1 MKITIAYLPGEE
13 PQVTKLKNVMCIVLG
28 DAKVHESD
36 RHAPFKHI
44 YLTTRKAEKHSNSKG
59 ST

>member
-13 PQVTKLKNVMCIVLG
+13 RIADVLKRAACSILD
-28 DAKVHESD
+28 DAKVRESD

-44 YLTTRKAEKHSNSKG
+44 YIATKKPETPCAPKG
-59 ST
+59 NT

>member
-13 PQVTKLKNVMCIVLG
+13 RDINIIREFASSLLQPV
-28 DAKVHESD
+28 KVHESD

-44 YLTTRKAEKHSNSKG
+44 YLTTKKPETPCAPKG
-59 ST
+59 NT